1 MKIVN
6 IDLPKLILE
15 PYYIISKSDPQIVD
29 CYIKN
34 NKKEIIVKFCN
45 LKCFINNEIILNQD
59 IPITNK
65 IYNFIKKYGYDNKFN
80 EDIFK

>member
-6 IDLPKLILE
+6 LDLPKLILE
-15 PYYIISKSDPQIVD
+15 SYYIISKSDPQIVD

-45 LKCFINNEIILNQD
+45 LKCF
-59 IPITNK
+59 K
-65 IYNFIKKYGYDNKFN
+65 SRYSYYK
-80 EDIFK
+80 